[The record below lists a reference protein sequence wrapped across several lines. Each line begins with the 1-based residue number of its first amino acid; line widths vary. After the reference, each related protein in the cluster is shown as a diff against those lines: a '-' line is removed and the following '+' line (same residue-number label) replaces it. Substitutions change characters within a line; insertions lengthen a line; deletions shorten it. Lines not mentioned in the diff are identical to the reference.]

1 MTPKN
6 LSQKPLNFA
15 QFESQLMN
23 TVVALCTQRT
33 PFDNLDGFLQSIDAI
48 RIRISVADQFVLA
61 SSLWNVYTQIADA
74 QPGGILVDFELLLAA
89 LSASLSCGSPDLSQ
103 NAISAVLYFVER
115 VGFSACAIA
124 RRLCSLIINAKDISD
139 KIRVQSLSRLN
150 SILSV
155 SSMVHEHFDKYA
167 TQLVQLLRDD
177 EQIPMELVDLVVSL
191 VETSVS
197 LLKIPV
203 LVFLQ
208 KQVCLSALSKNP
220 SIGVM
225 KLLNALLEHNH
236 EGVPLPIQAAVS
248 VFQQDYF
255 AYQNNADFRA
265 VLARGRAIS
274 QMITRPRRVSNC
286 PSLHTKTNAGSD
298 EAQIN
303 IANCSVS
310 TDGLQRGGNTKLG
323 QNNETATTSNATIFM
338 DDSEDN
344 EEEDEPVCERE
355 DGECVEEECF
365 EDGASFSEDII
376 TLDDDEEEIATKSG
390 SKTYANSSKGDKAF
404 SLKTVDDLLMDFT
417 DE

>member
-1 MTPKN
+1 
-6 LSQKPLNFA
+6 
-15 QFESQLMN
+15 MN

-33 PFDNLDGFLQSIDAI
+33 PFDNLDGFLHSVDAI
-48 RIRISVADQFVLA
+48 RIRISFADQFVLA
-61 SSLWNVYTQIADA
+61 SSLWNVYKQIIDA
-74 QPGGILVDFELLLAA
+74 QPGGILLDFEMLIPA
-89 LSASLSCGSPDLSQ
+89 LSASLTCGSPDLSQ
-103 NAISAVLYFVER
+103 NAIFAVLYIVER

-124 RRLCSLIINAKDISD
+124 RRLCSLIINAKDVSD
-139 KIRVQSLSRLN
+139 KIRLQSLRRLN

-191 VETSVS
+191 METSVS

-220 SIGVM
+220 SIEVM

-255 AYQNNADFRA
+255 AYQNKADFRA

-274 QMITRPRRVSNC
+274 RMITRPRRVSNC
-286 PSLHTKTNAGSD
+286 ASLHTKTNAGSD

-310 TDGLQRGGNTKLG
+310 TDGFQRGGKTK
-323 QNNETATTSNATIFM
+323 QSHNNDTATTSNNATIFM

-344 EEEDEPVCERE
+344 DEEDEPVCERE

-376 TLDDDEEEIATKSG
+376 TLDDDEEEFATKSG